1 MEVVAK
7 ALLTAKEE
15 VFITDWW
22 LSSEIMLIRSTDDET
37 FRLDNLLG
45 KIADGVGVYVMV
57 LKEVSFGIGLNSLH
71 TKRALIDKILR
82 CSFDHIR
89 SYQTFPFIFDK
100 FHLFRN
106 ITNSSIFITVGVE
119 GSTTNNNFQ
128 FVLNDQ
134 HALLMSELSEAFPG
148 VIGLKYRDAESDPW
162 NLVANKDADD
172 NLKPDD
178 WDTWYFNMVYVP
190 LYPICT
196 ILLFK
201 HALKLKRSSFVFRAQ
216 PAVVSIAPSALV
228 DESRQ
233 AASCDRLFVFEKGW

>member
-45 KIADGVGVYVMV
+45 KIADDVRVYVMV

-71 TKRALIDKILR
+71 TKRALIDKI
-82 CSFDHIR
+82 
-89 SYQTFPFIFDK
+89 
-100 FHLFRN
+100 
-106 ITNSSIFITVGVE
+106 GVE
-119 GSTTNNNFQ
+119 GSITNNNFQ

-134 HALLMSELSEAFPG
+134 HALLMSELSEAFRG

>member
-1 MEVVAK
+1 M
-7 ALLTAKEE
+7 
-15 VFITDWW
+15 TD
-22 LSSEIMLIRSTDDET
+22 
-37 FRLDNLLG
+37 
-45 KIADGVGVYVMV
+45 
-57 LKEVSFGIGLNSLH
+57 
-71 TKRALIDKILR
+71 
-82 CSFDHIR
+82 
-89 SYQTFPFIFDK
+89 
-100 FHLFRN
+100 
-106 ITNSSIFITVGVE
+106 SSIFITVGVE
-119 GSTTNNNFQ
+119 GSITNNNFQ

-201 HALKLKRSSFVFRAQ
+201 HALKLKRSSFIFRAQ